1 MDSIELLKAL
11 VGLFSAVAGIA
22 IYKLNHAKMLKTRAD
37 LVEQFQKALAEGQ
50 KYSVM
55 EMFRLLHG
63 LRMTYEDIQALC
75 ADSNASHIIFAL
87 QKTPG
92 MVKYKNSSF
101 QYTAIF
107 QKTWF
112 RKTNKWFSIGVAWL
126 SGLVTVGL
134 VIAFILVKQQTALA
148 VLIILIPCFA
158 FLTYFLRDIQYDELV
173 ENLVEE
179 KT

>member
-11 VGLFSAVAGIA
+11 VGLMSAVAGIA
-22 IYKLNHAKMLKTRAD
+22 IYKLNHAKMLKTRAE

-101 QYTAIF
+101 QYSPIF
-107 QKTWF
+107 EKAWF
-112 RKTNKWFSIGVAWL
+112 RKANRWLLLGLAWL
-126 SGLVTVGL
+126 SGVITVAL
-134 VIAFILVKQQTALA
+134 LFAFIFATQKTALA
-148 VLIILIPCFA
+148 VLILLIPFFA
-158 FLTYFLRDIQYDELV
+158 FLTFLLRDLRYDEMVESLV
-173 ENLVEE
+173 G
-179 KT
+179 KQT